1 MNTSRLTA
9 AALAALALAGSAP
22 AADVKIYGRADT
34 GLIYQNY
41 FGDSTKDDSFAMQSG
56 TSTATRVGIE
66 GLEAISDDISVG
78 FRLENRFASDTG
90 ELKGDRLFEGN
101 ASVKVISKTFGE
113 VAAGRISGIG
123 SGSGP
128 YDLQNCMDAFGGGT
142 NGTGLSPLKSSRM
155 DNTITYRSPKFS
167 GFQATL
173 QHSLKMDSVSA
184 SSLGE
189 ESESSANRFYG
200 VGLHYTAGPL
210 DTALVYEQTDWGK
223 ANANNTPDDDK
234 IIVTLGGSYR
244 FDDLR
249 LFAQAQYFNG
259 VEAFDGFSTTGA
271 NAMTGLKGY
280 GLYAGAEFR
289 FGNDSLQTMAYW
301 HDYKTDVKDTGDSV
315 DGSSAGIATKYLYRP
330 SKTVEMYV
338 GCGYSQ
344 WDRLDAGA
352 VKTDKSVNAY
362 SGVTKYF

>member
-9 AALAALALAGSAP
+9 AALAALALAGSAS

-173 QHSLKMDSVSA
+173 
-184 SSLGE
+184 
-189 ESESSANRFYG
+189 
-200 VGLHYTAGPL
+200 
-210 DTALVYEQTDWGK
+210 
-223 ANANNTPDDDK
+223 
-234 IIVTLGGSYR
+234 
-244 FDDLR
+244 
-249 LFAQAQYFNG
+249 
-259 VEAFDGFSTTGA
+259 
-271 NAMTGLKGY
+271 
-280 GLYAGAEFR
+280 
-289 FGNDSLQTMAYW
+289 
-301 HDYKTDVKDTGDSV
+301 
-315 DGSSAGIATKYLYRP
+315 
-330 SKTVEMYV
+330 
-338 GCGYSQ
+338 
-344 WDRLDAGA
+344 
-352 VKTDKSVNAY
+352 
-362 SGVTKYF
+362 